1 MIDMPDDASKLQP
14 AFLDTAIEQS
24 VNHLPVLVSPSL
36 DIFVITVNGDE
47 VVSPESEVAP
57 AHMPFGE
64 LRLNCGYHLSKPF
77 QAAQVDDM
85 RKSYGTILLKHHTAA
100 THEIAFLHDVNM
112 VLNEMALRY
121 NVTIDLYDIVALC
134 FCD

>member
-14 AFLDTAIEQS
+14 TFLDTAMEQS

-36 DIFVITVNGDE
+36 DIFVIAVNGDE

-64 LRLNCGYHLSKPF
+64 LRFNCGYHLSKPSR
-77 QAAQVDDM
+77 AAQVDDM
-85 RKSYGTILLKHHTAA
+85 RKSYGTILLKHHTST

-134 FCD
+134 LRD